1 MNKKKGKS
9 SNTSHV
15 ILSKTFTFIYDIS
28 DTCPYCFIRTRVK
41 PSQRTSAIPY
51 DVWALLQNDKTDQFG
66 GRVINAYCSCTAG
79 LLGCCNQVFAMLF
92 RVEATVMQ
100 GLTKS
105 KGIKATLEAKLG
117 ASPFSD
123 DTFKRQPQ
131 FKKKRKNPKLQNL
144 SQTIR
149 IKCS

>member
-1 MNKKKGKS
+1 MNIKKGKS

-15 ILSKTFTFIYDIS
+15 ILSKIFTFIYDIS
-28 DTCPYCFIRTRVK
+28 DTCPYCFI
-41 PSQRTSAIPY
+41 PY
-51 DVWALLQNDKTDQFG
+51 DVWALLQNDKTDQLG

-79 LLGCCNQVFAMLF
+79 LLGCCNQVFGVLF

-100 GLTKS
+100 GLTKA
-105 KGIKATLEAKLG
+105 KGIKAAVEAKLG